1 MTRLTVGG
9 TRSAKIV
16 FTPSLELDFPSMA
29 TSTRVTYRLPSLGI
43 LVVFL
48 KGALDQLAAVSTE
61 LKESSRQLHSGATP
75 LLSLEARYIGLHE
88 QDESRLDP
96 QQRELVQQRRAS
108 QFVHEQKR
116 AQRELYYIA
125 ENTLL
130 LLWRHL
136 DYFISAAPLYDDTM
150 ELMDGQQEE
159 RKKSSHT
166 AANRLEQ
173 QMKLSRDQRAHLM
186 KETVNVLDQDQH
198 RTLDRCS
205 KLFSVSIRASYLYA
219 HITNL

>member
-1 MTRLTVGG
+1 MLTVGG

-29 TSTRVTYRLPSLGI
+29 TSTRVTYRLPSLGTLI
-43 LVVFL
+43 VFL
-48 KGALDQLAAVSTE
+48 KAALDQLAAVSTE
-61 LKESSRQLHSGATP
+61 LKESSRQLHAGATP

-96 QQRELVQQRRAS
+96 QQRELLQQRRAS

-136 DYFISAAPLYDDTM
+136 DYFISAAPLYDETM
-150 ELMDGQQEE
+150 ELMDLNTGQQEE
-159 RKKSSHT
+159 RKKHSST
-166 AANRLEQ
+166 NRLEQ
-173 QMKLSRDQRAHLM
+173 QMKLSREQRAHLI

-198 RTLDRCS
+198 RTLDRFS
-205 KLFSVSIRASYLYA
+205 KLFSVRNILTVNIDP
-219 HITNL
+219 H